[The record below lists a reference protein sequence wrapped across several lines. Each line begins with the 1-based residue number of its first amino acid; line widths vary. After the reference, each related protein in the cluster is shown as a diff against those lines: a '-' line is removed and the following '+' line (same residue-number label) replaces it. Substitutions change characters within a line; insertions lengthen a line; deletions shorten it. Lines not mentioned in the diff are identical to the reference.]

1 LTQWVPICIATYKAC
16 SYRGSVSTGLFGRAP
31 APAPRA
37 APAGA
42 LPNSVNC
49 TGSRCGAGAGAPRGF
64 QRGGGAM
71 FLWLHL
77 APTRNP
83 PEELFCQTFFK
94 TTQLRQRSHSTRG
107 ARAGVVFGG
116 AGALL
121 NRPYFEAAAQYSHKV
136 IHWLPT
142 FLLQYN
148 TAEAQLCPASSFF
161 NKSGPTAS
169 YYLRIHRCSTSV

>member
-1 LTQWVPICIATYKAC
+1 VDPGEGRDCPPWGRAAAPTPST
-16 SYRGSVSTGLFGRAP
+16 TGLFGRAP
-31 APAPRA
+31 TPAPQA

-71 FLWLHL
+71 FWWLHL

-94 TTQLRQRSHSTRG
+94 TTQLHQRSHSTRG
-107 ARAGVVFGG
+107 ARAGAVFEEPESCQTGPTSLG
-116 AGALL
+116 VPQQQPPSPTAAAPPQPLNRQRWALL
-121 NRPYFEAAAQYSHKV
+121 GSSTPAPSSDYSYSSVAQGRRFV
-136 IHWLPT
+136 
-142 FLLQYN
+142 
-148 TAEAQLCPASSFF
+148 
-161 NKSGPTAS
+161 
-169 YYLRIHRCSTSV
+169 VM